1 MTGRKPAGETWESRV
16 DRQIREGQ
24 ERGEFDDLPGSGK
37 PLPGLHGG
45 DDELWWA
52 RKKLKREKLSYLPP
66 TLHVRREL
74 EMVREQI
81 ARADSEEEVR
91 RILAGINERIRDV
104 NRTSLEGPPSTLMP
118 LDEERTIDEW
128 RERRTGET
136 G

>member
-1 MTGRKPAGETWESRV
+1 MTVRKPAGESWESWV
-16 DRQIREGQ
+16 DRQIREAE
-24 ERGEFDDLPGSGK
+24 ERGEFDDLAGTGK
-37 PLPGLHGG
+37 PLPDLHRPY
-45 DDELWWA
+45 DELWWV
-52 RKKLKREKLSYLPP
+52 RKKLKRENLSYLPL

-74 EMVREQI
+74 ERAREQI
-81 ARADSEEEVR
+81 ARADSEQEVR